1 MPPTMT
7 TSPWEKLV
15 HTSLLLEVAEVA
27 AGERTLVVVATTT
40 TTEATTTT
48 TLDEDAVELE
58 VEEEREQVQEIVVS
72 SVLSN
77 ITSQAVPNG
86 RIGPQTSSIFLVSV
100 QPTTSA
106 PGVSRRGTGQGTAT
120 MRKT

>member
-1 MPPTMT
+1 M
-7 TSPWEKLV
+7 
-15 HTSLLLEVAEVA
+15 EVA
-27 AGERTLVVVATTT
+27 AGERTLGVVATTT
-40 TTEATTTT
+40 TTETTTTT
-48 TLDEDAVELE
+48 TLAADEDAVELE

-86 RIGPQTSSIFLVSV
+86 KIGPQTSSIFLVSV